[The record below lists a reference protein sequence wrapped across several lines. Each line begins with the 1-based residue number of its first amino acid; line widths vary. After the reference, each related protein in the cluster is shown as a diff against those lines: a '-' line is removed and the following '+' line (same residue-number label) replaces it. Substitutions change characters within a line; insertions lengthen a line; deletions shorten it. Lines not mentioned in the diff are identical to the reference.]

1 MNVGWCQMPLRSPR
15 TACCSTVI
23 WIKRP
28 FDRLYLLSLRI
39 RQRFQLVRSL
49 CHQYS
54 LLFMAC
60 DNLRPANYTLWC
72 FKEHS
77 DKPPPDS
84 DQLPVFLLLDWH
96 LKWNNHWTC
105 REEAIFFF
113 FWSAQRHLYP
123 LSVRQQRA
131 IGGLLGCLWGFR
143 WCGGVG
149 RSAQKCH
156 VYDCL
161 CRFMPEMQPL
171 HLGVLPA
178 DETPL
183 VVSFFPRRF
192 QLLVAKE
199 VEGVSLS
206 RHPRYDGFT
215 ADWFRAVTLKVLFVN
230 LQISFTLNIQPQM
243 QRHIL

>member
-1 MNVGWCQMPLRSPR
+1 MTTSVLQITPSD
-15 TACCSTVI
+15 ASKSTVT
-23 WIKRP
+23 
-28 FDRLYLLSLRI
+28 SLR
-39 RQRFQLVRSL
+39 LTPTN
-49 CHQYS
+49 CQYFCS
-54 LLFMAC
+54 WIDTL
-60 DNLRPANYTLWC
+60 NGITIEHVERRP
-72 FKEHS
+72 S
-77 DKPPPDS
+77 
-84 DQLPVFLLLDWH
+84 
-96 LKWNNHWTC
+96 
-105 REEAIFFF
+105 FFF

-206 RHPRYDGFT
+206 RKPRYDGFT
-215 ADWFRAVTLKVLFVN
+215 AEWFRAVTLKVLFVN